1 MENYPTF
8 IHFMKRYFPTF
19 IATIFVAKISCL
31 LALFALLDSFFVRA
45 TLSSQAKI
53 SAVCIAI
60 CTLVLVHS
68 NFMVVRGRAG
78 WVWVFAG
85 LFVVCLL
92 LCLADYWLSP
102 ESIRLCG
109 GSVFSIARAATAQQ
123 QTSPRNAQQA
133 GRSPPPTRT
142 LHPGRQSL
150 PLTALSRFA
159 TAAATFMCL
168 ALHPNAS
175 IARF

>member
-68 NFMVVRGRAG
+68 NFMVARGRAG

-85 LFVVCLL
+85 LFVACLL
-92 LCLADYWLSP
+92 CVLPTIGYRP
-102 ESIRLCG
+102 NRF
-109 GSVFSIARAATAQQ
+109 VYAAGLFFPLLGLLLLNSKRHREMRSKLVEVRHQ
-123 QTSPRNAQQA
+123 RELFIQA
-133 GRSPPPTRT
+133 AKASRSR
-142 LHPGRQSL
+142 R
-150 PLTALSRFA
+150 
-159 TAAATFMCL
+159 
-168 ALHPNAS
+168 
-175 IARF
+175 